1 MAQIATVLSSARST
15 DETGAHLT
23 DVKVDPGGNT
33 SVTAEHYAA
42 AGDDSLPL
50 PGDSV
55 ALDDSSG
62 TGVKRAS
69 AYADTK
75 NAGKAGPGEK
85 RSYARAAD
93 GTPVVEMW
101 LKADGTFVIS
111 GLLPA
116 GGKIELD
123 PLTGTLDLNGLKI
136 DTSGNLTT
144 PGEITAKDATPAT
157 SVTLSR
163 HLHGTAVGPTSAPT
177 PGT

>member
-42 AGDDSLPL
+42 AG
-50 PGDSV
+50 
-55 ALDDSSG
+55 
-62 TGVKRAS
+62 
-69 AYADTK
+69 
-75 NAGKAGPGEK
+75 
-85 RSYARAAD
+85 ARAAD